1 MRSVFVFFAVF
12 MFLFCSMNSPVLAS
26 FNTSA
31 LGEETLS
38 LSLPVKFL
46 KIVVESGK
54 EVNSH
59 NPRMRMLRKCRPFFS
74 LLIEKHTQVRSTFQT
89 GILQYKITNCP
100 NNRTISRDI
109 CTPFE
114 RYLYSA
120 CCSWIIITDISEGD
134 GGKKLREK
142 R

>member
-1 MRSVFVFFAVF
+1 

-38 LSLPVKFL
+38 LSLPVKFF

-59 NPRMRMLRKCRPFFS
+59 NPRMRMLRKCRPFFFS
-74 LLIEKHTQVRSTFQT
+74 
-89 GILQYKITNCP
+89 
-100 NNRTISRDI
+100 
-109 CTPFE
+109 
-114 RYLYSA
+114 
-120 CCSWIIITDISEGD
+120 
-134 GGKKLREK
+134 
-142 R
+142 